1 MAFSDL
7 LHTKSIDIIGL
18 PSDLGANRRGSNMG
32 PASLRIAELVPKLK
46 GLGYAVNDLGDI
58 DVPIRDALSAADQE
72 KKRLAPLGRICA
84 DLAEVTYNSL
94 SNGHKSLAIGGDHTL
109 AAGSVSGVS
118 RYFRD
123 QGKKLGIIWADAH
136 ADMNSPQ
143 TSETGNIHGMPL
155 CALLGNGYPEL
166 TNIGGDFTKLRPEHT
181 FLIGIRSVDPAEIGN
196 LKESG
201 IRYYTMRDID
211 ERGMPAIMDEVIAV
225 LAKECDGIHVSFDI
239 DGVDPIFAPGVSTPV
254 HGGFNFREAHLL
266 LERTAETGKL
276 CSMDLV
282 ELNPYTDHGHQT
294 AEFAVDIA
302 LSAFGSSIL

>member
-1 MAFSDL
+1 MTAS
-7 LHTKSIDIIGL
+7 TKAIDIIGL

-32 PASLRIAELVPKLK
+32 PASLRIAGLVPKLE
-46 GLGYAVNDLGDI
+46 GLGYAVTDLGDV
-58 DVPIRDALSAADQE
+58 DVPIRESLSAADQD

-84 DLAEVTYNSL
+84 DLAEVTYQSL
-94 SNGHKSLAIGGDHTL
+94 KKGHKCLAIGGDHTL

-118 RYFRD
+118 RYFHEA
-123 QGKKLGIIWADAH
+123 GKKLGLIWIDAH

-166 TNIGGDFTKLRPEHT
+166 TTIGGDFPKLKPEHT
-181 FLIGIRSVDPAEIGN
+181 FLVGIRSVDPAEVGN

-211 ERGMPAIMDEVIAV
+211 ERGMPAIMDEIIAV
-225 LAKECDGIHVSFDI
+225 LEKECDGIHVSFDI
-239 DGVDPIFAPGVSTPV
+239 DGVDPNFAPGVSTPV
-254 HGGFNFREAHLL
+254 PGGLNFRESHLA
-266 LERTAETGKL
+266 LERAAETGKL

-282 ELNPYTDHGHQT
+282 ELNPYTDHGHKT
-294 AEFAVDIA
+294 AIFGVDIA
-302 LSAFGSSIL
+302 LSAFGSSII